1 MIYPLNPRGIIY
13 LSYVMDIEE
22 TVFARRSFHLEKY
35 DNISA
40 MDKKEINVTMIAL
53 GCSKNLVDAECMV
66 KMIKDHGYNV
76 VEDIEEAE
84 VAVIN
89 SCGFIESAKTE
100 TIMTILNSAD
110 YKESGEKHGKLKH
123 IIVTGCLSQ
132 RYSAEILEE
141 LPEVDIVM
149 GTSHYKDICAA
160 IDSLYESIQPER
172 VYVSAPG
179 GMEQLLDHREISTT
193 SYAWLKIGEGCVHR
207 CSFCAIPLIR
217 GSYKSRPMEDILKEA
232 GDLADRG
239 FKEIILAA
247 QDTTNYGIDLYK
259 KQVLPELLRKLSQ
272 IEGIEIIRIMYG
284 YMDGITDEL
293 IDEMATNPKIAKYLD
308 IPIQHGDNDILKA
321 MLRHDTVELITERLQ
336 KLRERIP
343 DVIIRT
349 TVMVG
354 FPGETQEAF
363 DNLIENIKKWKF
375 DRLGCFEFS
384 PEEGT
389 AAYDMPDDVDEE
401 TKKARCAEVYEV
413 QQAISLAS
421 NSKRIGTETF
431 VTIDSVSED
440 GIFYVGRSYGES
452 PEIDP
457 VIYVA
462 STKEEELKIGGRY
475 KIKILEADEYEMTGV
490 TI

>member
-1 MIYPLNPRGIIY
+1 MP
-13 LSYVMDIEE
+13 
-22 TVFARRSFHLEKY
+22 T
-35 DNISA
+35 
-40 MDKKEINVTMIAL
+40 
-53 GCSKNLVDAECMV
+53 
-66 KMIKDHGYNV
+66 
-76 VEDIEEAE
+76 
-84 VAVIN
+84 
-89 SCGFIESAKTE
+89 
-100 TIMTILNSAD
+100 
-110 YKESGEKHGKLKH
+110 
-123 IIVTGCLSQ
+123 
-132 RYSAEILEE
+132 
-141 LPEVDIVM
+141 
-149 GTSHYKDICAA
+149 
-160 IDSLYESIQPER
+160 
-172 VYVSAPG
+172 
-179 GMEQLLDHREISTT
+179 
-193 SYAWLKIGEGCVHR
+193 
-207 CSFCAIPLIR
+207 
-217 GSYKSRPMEDILKEA
+217 
-232 GDLADRG
+232 
-239 FKEIILAA
+239 EIILAA